1 MTRHDNKS
9 YWRVP
14 EERDSPLQPSGG
26 DLPTAAEVADE
37 AGVGRREFLQLAGFA
52 LGAAALTGCSRG
64 LEHRAIPYLVR
75 PEEITPGRSYW
86 YASVCGACPA
96 ACGILTK
103 NRDGRPIKLEGNP
116 QHPVSRGGLCAVGQ
130 ASVLALYD
138 SQRLRHPLV
147 DGRDSAWQEV
157 DRQVM
162 QRLES
167 IRAGGGRVR
176 VLTDSTAGPAEREQI
191 ASFLSGFRDG
201 RHVTY
206 DPLSMSAIA
215 DAHLQTHGARTQP
228 RYGFEDA
235 QVIAAFGAD
244 FLGTWISPVEYTA
257 GYHAGRR
264 LDPDGAP
271 FSYHVQLESR
281 MSLTGSNADHRVAL
295 PAGSLPLILAHLAG
309 ALAQLRGSRVPW
321 RSLPACPID
330 VAEIAALAQRLWSAP
345 RGRTLVVCGVNER
358 GAQKLTN
365 YANHLLGNYGT
376 TVDLEGASLQRRGD
390 DAELRRL
397 LDELQ
402 AGAVDALF
410 VRGVNPVY
418 DLPAGE
424 ETAAALDKVPLVVSF
439 ASRQD
444 ETARHAHFV
453 CPEPH
458 FLESWGDSEPVNGVA
473 ALRQPAIRPLGS
485 VRPLLE
491 SLASWSGRP
500 AGARDLVRASWRK
513 NIYPRRQSGS
523 SFESFWDRALH
534 DGHVSLRR
542 SATKHSS
549 FALSA
554 VQAPSGWSVPPGGE
568 QLLEVYPSLGLLD
581 GRHAHN
587 AWLQELPDPVAKT
600 VWDNFV
606 SVSSSVAGGLGISS
620 GDVVR
625 ITAAG
630 DGTVLELPALVQ
642 PGQDPRSVAIALG
655 YGREGTDRFAKVG
668 PQWWEGKPTVKE
680 GHLVGVHAA
689 PLLAWDGSSLV
700 YSGRRVRLERTGR
713 RHQLATTQMHHSLE
727 LPEHLAGGERRRGHI
742 VQETT
747 LAAWRAD
754 PGSGARGRHGEL
766 VTLYE
771 DHPKSPHHWGLAI
784 DLTACTGCSGCVVAC
799 QAENNIPVVGKD
811 EVARAREMHWMRIDR
826 YYSGEDPEVDVVHM
840 PMLCQHCDNAPC
852 ENVCPVQATA
862 QSAEGLNQQIY
873 NRCVGTRYCANNC
886 PYKVRR
892 FNWFNYPREDRL
904 QNLSLNP
911 DVTVRSRG
919 VMEKCSLCVQRIVDG
934 KAEAKR
940 AGRPVQDGDIQPACV
955 QSCPAKAIVFG
966 DMKDPDSK
974 LSKKKHD
981 PRHYVAL
988 EELGI
993 KPGVGYLTLVRNREE
1008 TGGPHHG

>member
-1 MTRHDNKS
+1 MTHDDNKNDD
-9 YWRVP
+9 R
-14 EERDSPLQPSGG
+14 
-26 DLPTAAEVADE
+26 LPE

-64 LEHRAIPYLVR
+64 LEHRAIPYLIR

-130 ASVLALYD
+130 ASLLALYD
-138 SQRLRHPLV
+138 SQRLRNPL
-147 DGRDSAWQEV
+147 DNGQESTWQGV

-167 IRAGGGRVR
+167 IRAAGGGVR
-176 VLTDSTAGPAEREQI
+176 VLTDSTAGPAERGQI
-191 ASFLSGFRDG
+191 AAFLSGFGDG

-215 DAHLQTHGARTQP
+215 DAHLKTHGVRTQP
-228 RYGFEDA
+228 RYRFDEAEVVAG
-235 QVIAAFGAD
+235 FGAD

-264 LDPDGAP
+264 LDQDGVP
-271 FSYHVQLESR
+271 FSYHMQLESR
-281 MSLTGSNADHRVAL
+281 MSLTGSNADHRVAV

-309 ALAQLRGSRVPW
+309 ELARLQGSSAPW
-321 RSLPACPID
+321 PSLPACPTEL
-330 VAEIAALAQRLWSAP
+330 AEITSLAERLWKAP
-345 RGRTLVVCGVNER
+345 RGRTLVVCGVNEP
-358 GAQKLTN
+358 GAQTLAN

-376 TVDLEGASLQRRGD
+376 TLDMEGASLQCRGE

-397 LDELQ
+397 LDEVL
-402 AGAVDALF
+402 AGKVDALL

-424 ETAAALDKVPLVVSF
+424 DTAAALDKIPLVVSF
-439 ASRQD
+439 ASRLD
-444 ETARHAHFV
+444 ETSRHAHFV

-458 FLESWGDSEPVNGVA
+458 YLESWGDSEPVNGVA
-473 ALRQPAIRPLGS
+473 ALRQPAIRSLGA

-491 SLASWSGRP
+491 SLAVWSGQG
-500 AGARDLVRASWRK
+500 ADARDLVRAFWRK

-523 SFESFWDRALH
+523 SFDSFWDQALH
-534 DGHVSLRR
+534 DGHVSLRP
-542 SATKHSS
+542 SGAKHSS
-549 FALSA
+549 FTLSA
-554 VQAPSGWSVPPGGE
+554 VQAPTAWSAPSGDE
-568 QLLEVYPSLGLLD
+568 QLLEVYPSLSMLD

-587 AWLQELPDPVAKT
+587 AWLHEVPDPVAKT

-606 SVSSSVAGGLGISS
+606 SVPASLAGILGIAS

-630 DGTVLELPALVQ
+630 DVASLDLPALVQ
-642 PGQDPRSVAIALG
+642 PGQDVRSVAIALG
-655 YGREGTDRFAKVG
+655 YGCEGTERFAKVG
-668 PQWWEGKPTVKE
+668 PQWWEGKPTVEE
-680 GHLVGVHAA
+680 GRFVGVNAA
-689 PLLAWDGSSLV
+689 PFLEWEGNSLR
-700 YSGRRVRLERTGR
+700 YSGRRVRLEKTGR
-713 RHQLATTQMHHSLE
+713 RHELARTQMHHSLDV
-727 LPEHLAGGERRRGHI
+727 PEHLVVDERRRGQI

-747 LAAWRAD
+747 LAAWAKD
-754 PGSGARGRHGEL
+754 PASGAHGSHGKL
-766 VTLYE
+766 ATLYE
-771 DHPKSPHHWGLAI
+771 EHPMDGHHWGLAV

-826 YYSGEDPEVDVVHM
+826 YYSGEGSDVDVVHM
-840 PMLCQHCDNAPC
+840 PMMCQHCDNAPC

-919 VMEKCSLCVQRIVDG
+919 VMEKCSLCVQRILDG

-966 DMKDPDSK
+966 DMNDPESE
-974 LSKKKHD
+974 LSKQKKD
-981 PRHYVAL
+981 PRHYVVL

-993 KPGVGYLTLVRNREE
+993 KPGVGYLTLVRNREDK
-1008 TGGPHHG
+1008 GGSHHG